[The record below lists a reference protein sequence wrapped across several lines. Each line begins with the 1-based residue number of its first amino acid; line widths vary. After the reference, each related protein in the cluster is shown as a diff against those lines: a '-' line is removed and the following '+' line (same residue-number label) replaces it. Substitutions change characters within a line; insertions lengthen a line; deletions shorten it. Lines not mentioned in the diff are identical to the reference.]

1 MDVAGR
7 RKGAFAPMGKELE
20 WEHNQPGVWMRFL
33 VAALLLLMGLGCRKP
48 EPMAPPRARLMV
60 RFLDRDAVL
69 DLTAQPPEGA
79 WRLMN
84 AGLWEPLEIRWK
96 PGSPSLGAAVVG
108 RTAPDWVLL
117 EDPGQDTHR
126 VVMRGPGPEDLAQR
140 NERMDPEERD
150 ALAFLGVLWVLAW
163 VRH

>member
-1 MDVAGR
+1 
-7 RKGAFAPMGKELE
+7 
-20 WEHNQPGVWMRFL
+20 MRFL
-33 VAALLLLMGLGCRKP
+33 LVAVLLLAVIGCRKP
-48 EPMAPPRARLMV
+48 EPLTLPQARLVV

-69 DLTAQPPEGA
+69 DLAAVPAPGP

-84 AGLWEPLEIRWK
+84 LGLWEPLEVRWK
-96 PGSPSLGAAVVG
+96 PGTPRIGAAVVG

-126 VVMRGPGPEDLAQR
+126 VVMRGPGPEELALR
-140 NERMDPEERD
+140 NEHMDPDERD
-150 ALAFLGVLWVLAW
+150 ALALLGVLWVLSW

>member
-1 MDVAGR
+1 
-7 RKGAFAPMGKELE
+7 
-20 WEHNQPGVWMRFL
+20 MRCL
-33 VAALLLLMGLGCRKP
+33 VLGLVVLIGLGCRKP
-48 EPMAPPRARLMV
+48 EPVVPPRARLMV

-69 DLTAQPPEGA
+69 DLGAVPAEGS

-84 AGLWEPLEIRWK
+84 AGLWEPLEVRWK

-117 EDPGQDTHR
+117 EDPAEETHR
-126 VVMRGPGPEDLAQR
+126 VVMRGPGPEELAFR
-140 NERMDPEERD
+140 NQRMDPEERD
-150 ALAFLGVLWVLAW
+150 ALSLLGVLWVLSW